1 MTDVSIKPSSA
12 DTASLSVP
20 LPDHI
25 DPADLAA
32 ELAAVLPE
40 RVGEEYLLYER
51 DGQWVLAAGVLA
63 MVELDSDELRVIR
76 DGVTQRQHWSGRP
89 GPVLGEAI
97 DRLLLETDQVFGW
110 IAFEFGVYRYGLQER
125 LDAANTARP
134 NLLAPYPNCGEPGR
148 DSTIR
153 RRGRPPRGGA
163 RVAQRRGPRHAAGP
177 CG

>member
-1 MTDVSIKPSSA
+1 VTDVSIKPSSA
-12 DTASLSVP
+12 DTASLSIP

-51 DGQWVLAAGVLA
+51 DGQWVVAAGVLA

-110 IAFEFGVYRYGLQER
+110 IAFEFGVYR
-125 LDAANTARP
+125 P
-134 NLLAPYPNCGEPGR
+134 NLLAPYPNYGEPAR

-153 RRGRPPRGGA
+153 RRGEPPRSGA
-163 RVAQRRGPRHAAGP
+163 HLAQRRGPRNAAGP